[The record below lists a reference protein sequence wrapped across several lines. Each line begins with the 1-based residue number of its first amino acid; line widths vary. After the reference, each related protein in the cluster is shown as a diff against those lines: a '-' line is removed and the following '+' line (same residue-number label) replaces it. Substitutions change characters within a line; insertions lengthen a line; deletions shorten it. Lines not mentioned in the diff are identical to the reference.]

1 MWSYPKIVAHRGGGS
16 LAPENTLAAMQCGL
30 DYGFHAVEFDVML
43 SKDGVPVLMH
53 DPDFGRTVAGSGSV
67 ATTLANELYQMD
79 AGSWFDPRFAQ
90 VRIPS
95 YEAVFLFCQA
105 NQIWM
110 NVEIKPAPGFEKET
124 GSVVASLT
132 QKLLLAGGA
141 AAKPP
146 LFSSFSFDALMSA
159 KLAAPEIARGYL
171 LDDYEPDWL
180 DSLRKLE
187 AVALHTNQ
195 KKLTLAW
202 AKEIKGAGYGLFC
215 YTVNSPE
222 RGREIMS
229 WGVDGFCTDRID
241 LIGADFVEC
250 I

>member
-1 MWSYPKIVAHRGGGS
+1 M
-16 LAPENTLAAMQCGL
+16 
-30 DYGFHAVEFDVML
+30 
-43 SKDGVPVLMH
+43 
-53 DPDFGRTVAGSGSV
+53 
-67 ATTLANELYQMD
+67 
-79 AGSWFDPRFAQ
+79 
-90 VRIPS
+90 
-95 YEAVFLFCQA
+95 
-105 NQIWM
+105 
-110 NVEIKPAPGFEKET
+110 
-124 GSVVASLT
+124 
-132 QKLLLAGGA
+132 
-141 AAKPP
+141 
-146 LFSSFSFDALMSA
+146 
-159 KLAAPEIARGYL
+159 
-171 LDDYEPDWL
+171 

-202 AKEIKGAGYGLFC
+202 AKEIKAAGYGLFC